1 MNERIREL
9 ALQAGEYTNSVYTPP
24 VRSKTPG
31 KIWEDGH
38 IDWHELYNEKF
49 AKLIVRETIKQMAVQ
64 MDKFGD
70 DQSNNPAWYK
80 SEESVMKHFGVKE

>member
-9 ALQAGEYTNSVYTPP
+9 ALQAGYKPLGTFA
-24 VRSKTPG
+24 
-31 KIWEDGH
+31 D
-38 IDWHELYNEKF
+38 ELMDIYNKKF
-49 AKLIVRETIKQMAVQ
+49 AELIVQETIKQMAIQ

-80 SEESVMKHFGVKE
+80 SEEAVKKHFGVEE